1 MEHISKYV
9 KMLNVT
15 YLPTCENMLFIHVCI
30 HMQDAHHMC
39 IEIYVF
45 FMPTC
50 GYMHMLVHVYTY
62 KPHVH
67 LCVCLF
73 SCYVN
78 TYICTHAAFLHV
90 HTMCTYFFHTSAGHI
105 STCIHMCPC
114 TQATYALIHA
124 HTRIF
129 TCVHTHTHFSVVSFL
144 VLLGLFFMIP
154 SRHKL
159 LANFNQSNHLQFH
172 SFSI

>member
-90 HTMCTYFFHTSAGHI
+90 HTMCTYFFSYKCRPYIHMYPHVSMHSSYICPYPCTYTH
-105 STCIHMCPC
+105 IHMC
-114 TQATYALIHA
+114 T
-124 HTRIF
+124 
-129 TCVHTHTHFSVVSFL
+129 HTHTFL
-144 VLLGLFFMIP
+144 CCVISGATRAVLYDP
-154 SRHKL
+154 
-159 LANFNQSNHLQFH
+159 
-172 SFSI
+172 